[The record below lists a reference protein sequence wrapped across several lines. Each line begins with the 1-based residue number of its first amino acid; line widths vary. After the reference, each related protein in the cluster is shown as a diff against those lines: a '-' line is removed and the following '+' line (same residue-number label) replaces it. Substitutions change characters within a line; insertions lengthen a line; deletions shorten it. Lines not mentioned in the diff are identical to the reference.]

1 MAAHRTYTD
10 QELTALLQK
19 GDERAFEQI
28 FDHYYQALCFFSA
41 RIIVDKIA
49 AEDIVQEVLYKLW
62 HKHADFETLNAIKA
76 FLYISTRNASLN
88 YLDKE
93 KRKDKHHQ
101 LLMGLPEETDIPVLN
116 EIIYAEGLR
125 EIAMALDNLPEQCG
139 KIIKMIYQ
147 EGLKPQE
154 IAKALGITVSTV
166 YNQKMRGIGILREK
180 LSVKGFGVLLLVT
193 LTDRFFNS

>member
-1 MAAHRTYTD
+1 MAAYSTYTD
-10 QELTALLQK
+10 QELTALLQQ

-41 RIIVDKIA
+41 RLIIDKMA

-62 HKHADFETLNAIKA
+62 HKHADFENLNAIKA

-93 KRKDKHHQ
+93 KRKDKHHE
-101 LLMGLPEETDIPVLN
+101 LLMSSPEETDMPVLN

-125 EIAMALDNLPEQCG
+125 EIAMALDSLPEQCS
-139 KIIKMIYQ
+139 KIMKMIYQ

-154 IAKALGITVSTV
+154 IADALGITVSTV
-166 YNQKMRGIGILREK
+166 YNQKMRGIGMLRQK
-180 LSVKGFGVLLLVT
+180 LSTGGFGILLLAT
-193 LTDRFFNS
+193 LTDRLFN